1 MKLHV
6 GLLPCIVMLFLGMPQ
21 LLSSQALIDSN
32 RVLTLEE
39 YFTWIKVHHPIA
51 RRANLLER
59 QSKALE
65 LQAKGGFDP
74 KAYAEWDQKSFD
86 QKDYFSIGEGGLKLP
101 TRFGIELKAAYTVT
115 DGIYLN
121 PERNLPDAG
130 QAIAGITLPV
140 GRGLMIDQRRA
151 DLQQAELMA
160 SMNEIERQYL
170 LNDLLL
176 AAATAYWEWGMAHQQ
191 LEIYKNALTVA
202 EDRLQGIRESFN
214 QGDKPA
220 IDTLETLIQVQNR
233 QLNYSQAKLN
243 WENAALLLSN
253 FLWYEGHLPLE
264 VSSQMRPPALEDI
277 AYGLDTANDI
287 VFQQELVFTH
297 PDIRRYKVKQEQL
310 MIDQRLAK
318 EQLKPRLDLS
328 YNFLGDG
335 INFINEG
342 HSDDGRFNTLL
353 TQNYKW
359 GLSFD
364 MPLLLRKERGKL
376 DLVEIKMQENNLSIE
391 QKLVEISNK
400 ISTYYNQLKFLLEQI
415 DIYSSTV
422 DNYQALLD
430 AENLKFRQGESS
442 IFLINAREQ
451 KLIEAQLKLTS
462 LRAKFQKNQQSL
474 QWATGQLGR

>member
-121 PERNLPDAG
+121 PERNLSDAG

-277 AYGLDTANDI
+277 AYGLDAANDI

-297 PDIRRYKVKQEQL
+297 PDIRKYKVKQEQL